1 MRRPELHFFAKSA
14 IIPRQ
19 DPFFFGIRHDGAQH
33 TRVYLLLKIRIE
45 GLDQHSTTGRRRVA
59 IRIGRQQARSTL
71 ANLLLRPRIKG
82 FDRHPRTVRR
92 PVVIRIKCNRLI
104 NFGLIIIER

>member
-1 MRRPELHFFAKSA
+1 MRRPELHFFSKSA

-33 TRVYLLLKIRIE
+33 TRGAHSSPKIRIE

-59 IRIGRQQARSTL
+59 IRIGRQQARKHARQIPSKVPASRVSIGT
-71 ANLLLRPRIKG
+71 
-82 FDRHPRTVRR
+82 PRTVCDWSSS
-92 PVVIRIKCNRLI
+92 VSNVTA
-104 NFGLIIIER
+104 